1 MYIYKAHVVSVYD
14 GDTITVD
21 IDLGFDTILK
31 NQKIRL
37 YGINAPE
44 LKGLNKA
51 QGIVSRDALRSRV
64 TGKDIIIETI
74 QDKKEKFGRWLGKI
88 EIDGENLNTW
98 MIANNF
104 AVSFMDSGD

>member
-37 YGINAPE
+37 YGINTPE
-44 LKGLNKA
+44 MRGLNKV
-51 QGIVSRDALRSRV
+51 QGTSSRDALRGRV
-64 TGKDIIIETI
+64 LGKDITIETI

-88 EIDGENLNTW
+88 EINGENINNWMVANKFAIIFMDDGE
-98 MIANNF
+98 
-104 AVSFMDSGD
+104 